1 MHREGG
7 MLHHRCVANKSNF
20 TVEEWDQIRRV
31 PTLVGLAVMAASP
44 SGPLGVMRESSAAG
58 EVLRGGLTEA
68 KTELMQVVGQDV
80 LENTLV
86 VHLDSGDVEQIRGK
100 ALAACRELGNILR
113 NKASEE
119 EAEEFRQWLMRI
131 ATATAEAEK
140 EGGFL
145 GIGGVRVTEQETEM
159 IDQIAIAL
167 R

>member
-1 MHREGG
+1 
-7 MLHHRCVANKSNF
+7 MLHHRYVANKSNF

-44 SGPLGVMRESSAAG
+44 SGPLGVIRESSAAS
-58 EVLRGGLTEA
+58 EILRTGLAEA

-80 LENTLV
+80 RENTLMV
-86 VHLDSGDVEQIRGK
+86 QLEGLDVEQIRAK
-100 ALAACRELGNILR
+100 TLAACRELGNILR
-113 NKASEE
+113 HKASEE

-131 ATATAEAEK
+131 ARATAEAEK

-145 GIGGVRVTEQETEM
+145 GIGGVRVTEQEAEM